1 MSASQNNKLTDN
13 VAWWC
18 SIFCIFCFC
27 FSLDPCLS
35 NPCVNGVCLRSS
47 SSNSYACQCNTGYTG
62 LTCDTSTT
70 TGTNINRSLLSTIHE
85 VCHSCTNLVHG
96 IVLQQQWIWPICDGL
111 FHKQTHKPKV
121 SKRSSSVWET
131 YPACDRTVFHA
142 RILAFSAFS
151 PQLMVYP
158 RLV

>member
-18 SIFCIFCFC
+18 SIYCRFCFC

-47 SSNSYACQCNTGYTG
+47 SSNSYVCQCNTGYTG

-96 IVLQQQWIWPICDGL
+96 IVLQQQWICL
-111 FHKQTHKPKV
+111 FVMVCSTNRLT
-121 SKRSSSVWET
+121 SLRSQKEAVQSGRLT
-131 YPACDRTVFHA
+131 
-142 RILAFSAFS
+142 
-151 PQLMVYP
+151 P
-158 RLV
+158 RVIELYFMRAS